1 MKRHNLLEQLS
12 LSYSGIFLSVGLIQ
26 TQPESLG
33 GLPIGTIL
41 IGALVVIIFA
51 VIWFLYEE
59 GKASGDKTEQP
70 QAAAVAVA
78 PSQSSIPV
86 AVDQPEEL
94 PPPTQ
99 VDKLTLIEGIGPKI
113 SSILQAAGITTFA
126 QLGATEVSRLTQI
139 LHEAKLAMADPTTW
153 PEQARLAAAGDW
165 ETLQSLQDELK
176 GGRRT

>member
-1 MKRHNLLEQLS
+1 MKRHNLLKQLS
-12 LSYSGIFLSVGLIQ
+12 LPYGGIFLSIGLIQ

-41 IGALVVIIFA
+41 IGALVVIVFA
-51 VIWFLYEE
+51 VIWVLYEE

-70 QAAAVAVA
+70 QAAGVAIA
-78 PSQSSIPV
+78 PGGSAMP
-86 AVDQPEEL
+86 AAADRPEEM
-94 PPPTQ
+94 PPPAQ
-99 VDKLTLIEGIGPKI
+99 VDELTLIEGIGPKI
-113 SSILQAAGITTFA
+113 SGVLRAAGITTFA

-139 LHEAKLAMADPTTW
+139 LREVNLSLADPTTW
-153 PEQARLAAAGDW
+153 PEQARLAAAGNW